1 MKARPKQTTDRDWF
15 HGLLTTT
22 VDEINAATTALSQAD
37 IQQRGIEHRRAKKKL
52 HETELVTGKPTSL
65 GALMSLGPDEA
76 ELRMWRDY
84 DAAERT
90 RITSLFRELAVKGTL
105 PKPELE
111 EQFATV
117 KRGMSYALHTEIRD
131 DGRPVVEP
139 RMVFDQTDPRT
150 TLDAKLAMVL
160 LTLAEGNGAQVFP
173 CAHKNCG
180 RLFIRWPA
188 DRGPR
193 PEACQDHISAYRQ
206 ARHRRIVA
214 ERAAK
219 RATANKR
226 RATKHK

>member
-22 VDEINAATTALSQAD
+22 VDEINAATTAPSQAD
-37 IQQRGIEHRRAKKKL
+37 IQRRGIEHRRARKKL
-52 HETELVTGKPTSL
+52 HEAEQDTGKPTSL

-84 DAAERT
+84 VAAERD

-105 PKPELE
+105 PKRELE
-111 EQFATV
+111 EQIATV
-117 KRGMSYALHTEIRD
+117 TRGMSYALHTEIRD

-139 RMVFDQTDPRT
+139 RMVFDQTDPHT

-160 LTLAEGNGAQVFP
+160 LTLAEGNGAQVLS
-173 CAHKNCG
+173 CAHKNRGRLCG
-180 RLFIRWPA
+180 LLFIRWPA

-206 ARHRRIVA
+206 ARHR

-219 RATANKR
+219 RAAANKR